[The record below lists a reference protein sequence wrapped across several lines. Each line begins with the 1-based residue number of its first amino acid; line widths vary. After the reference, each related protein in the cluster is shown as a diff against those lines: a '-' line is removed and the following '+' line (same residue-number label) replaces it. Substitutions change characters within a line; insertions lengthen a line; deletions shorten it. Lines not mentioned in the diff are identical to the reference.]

1 MVPHHPRVE
10 KMVEWGAR
18 FARRSVLM
26 ERPMPWIVLAGK
38 TGCGKSRVAKR
49 ALRIVRENAIR
60 AHAAGF
66 APPGDRLARVAVVH
80 WPTVAGEQEETY
92 TESTRDIREADVA
105 LLDDIGAETDQFK
118 AGVPNVRLMRLL
130 DDLER
135 KALIVTTN
143 IRRSQ
148 WVQTWGERVASR
160 LSAAHTLDCFDVPDF
175 RAMKGAKA

>member
-1 MVPHHPRVE
+1 M
-10 KMVEWGAR
+10 AR
-18 FARRSVLM
+18 PL
-26 ERPMPWIVLAGK
+26 PWVVLAGK

-49 ALRIVRENAIR
+49 ACRIVRETAVR

-66 APPGDRLARVAVVH
+66 SPPGRLCRVEILH
-80 WPTVAGEQEETY
+80 WPTVAGIEEDAY
-92 TESTRDIREADVA
+92 AESTRDIREADVA

-143 IRRSQ
+143 VRRAQ

-160 LSAAHTLDCFDVPDF
+160 LSQAHTLDCFDVPDF
-175 RAMKGAKA
+175 RAMRGNR